1 MEKSRLFVCLIL
13 IGICFSLAFVISAEQ
28 DNTFSRDDAVKA
40 INDSQ
45 LVIEDMKK
53 NSFSV
58 NYASDLLIEAQRTLQ
73 TVDYAEILRD
83 LNANAALRAE
93 ASRALNLVN
102 WKNLNYSAIIEYT
115 DKIIEARDKAF
126 LILDSLTA
134 VNLRIENEKKIGT
147 DTSNVEIIVKQAQ
160 ESFIAERYDES
171 LSWITN
177 ANSELD
183 KVAQEKARLAV
194 FKSFSVNFFQK
205 YWIYMVIIFIL
216 GFILFLFLRGRIKK
230 YNLIKK
236 ITHLKAEQQVLTTLM
251 IRTQN
256 ERYKENKI
264 SGLVYNIRIKKY
276 QERINEIKESL
287 PGLEAK
293 LHDKKIGKKKIKV
306 E

>member
-287 PGLEAK
+287 PVLEAK